1 MWYTHLEDDMM
12 NWTTSVTEPTLAG
25 TEFSEVA
32 SGFRDDI
39 VEEFED

>member
-1 MWYTHLEDDMM
+1 MK
-12 NWTTSVTEPTLAG
+12 WTISVTEPALAD